1 MPCRSTNSLP
11 RASGDSPGRH
21 DDDGLGGA
29 GRFGSVRHENIDP
42 QGGPIGTPDRGAGL
56 NPTLRPADPEH
67 DRDPIR
73 RMGTSVEDGWR
84 ESSRWWPTVGGAR
97 SN

>member
-29 GRFGSVRHENIDP
+29 GRFASVRHENIDP

-56 NPTLRPADPEH
+56 NPNPPPSRPDHPHGLCPVTELEA
-67 DRDPIR
+67 I
-73 RMGTSVEDGWR
+73 DG
-84 ESSRWWPTVGGAR
+84 SAR
-97 SN
+97 AAFLGHC

>member
-29 GRFGSVRHENIDP
+29 GRFASVRHENIDP

-67 DRDPIR
+67 DREPDPPH
-73 RMGTSVEDGWR
+73 GHLGGGWLAG
-84 ESSRWWPTVGGAR
+84 V
-97 SN
+97 